1 MNRDDMTAAIRHA
14 GTVLI
19 IAMSA
24 RIVAQAIY
32 DMTDQIAVQNI
43 ILRGMQGTMESMQAI
58 AQHEQTMGMELIHE
72 LLHEGNDNDNETVE
86 DPTDG

>member
-1 MNRDDMTAAIRHA
+1 MNRDDMITAIRHA

-32 DMTDQIAVQNI
+32 GMTDQIAVQNV
-43 ILRGMQGTMESMQAI
+43 ILRGIQGTMESIHAI
-58 AQHEQTMGMELIHE
+58 AQHEHTMGMELIHE
-72 LLHEGNDNDNETVE
+72 LLHEGNDNDVE

>member
-1 MNRDDMTAAIRHA
+1 MNRDDMTAVIRHA
-14 GTVLI
+14 GTVII

-32 DMTDQIAVQNI
+32 NMTDQIAVQNI
-43 ILRGMQGTMESMQAI
+43 VLRGMQNTMESMHAI
-58 AQHEQTMGMELIHE
+58 AQHEHTMGMELIHE
-72 LLHEGNDNDNETVE
+72 LLQEGNDNDSEAVE

>member
-1 MNRDDMTAAIRHA
+1 MNRDDMTAFIRHA

-19 IAMSA
+19 IVMAA

-32 DMTDQIAVQNI
+32 GMTGQIAVQNV
-43 ILRGMQGTMESMQAI
+43 ILRGMQNTMESMHAI
-58 AQHEQTMGMELIHE
+58 AQHEHTMGMELIHE
-72 LLHEGNDNDNETVE
+72 LLHEGNDNDVE

>member
-1 MNRDDMTAAIRHA
+1 MNRDDMTAFIRHA

-19 IAMSA
+19 IVMAA
-24 RIVAQAIY
+24 RIVAQAIS

-43 ILRGMQGTMESMQAI
+43 VLRGMQNTMESMHAI
-58 AQHEQTMGMELIHE
+58 AQHEHTMGMELVHE